1 VRRLPPVLLALALAA
16 AAVYLLASIP
26 ALPERVATHFGAGGR
41 PNGWMTRDGYRLFM
55 LGFVVGLPLFM
66 VAMVGVLPRY
76 VPRRTNVPNRDYWFA
91 GERREAAL
99 AFMLAHACW
108 LGVLMK
114 AFMAAVH
121 WSVAQANAANPVALA
136 TGPFVALIVAFV
148 VLLAIWI
155 AVLFRR
161 FRLPQ

>member
-1 VRRLPPVLLALALAA
+1 
-16 AAVYLLASIP
+16 
-26 ALPERVATHFGAGGR
+26 
-41 PNGWMTRDGYRLFM
+41 MTRDGYRLFM

-108 LGVLMK
+108 LGVLMT

-155 AVLFRR
+155 AVVFRR